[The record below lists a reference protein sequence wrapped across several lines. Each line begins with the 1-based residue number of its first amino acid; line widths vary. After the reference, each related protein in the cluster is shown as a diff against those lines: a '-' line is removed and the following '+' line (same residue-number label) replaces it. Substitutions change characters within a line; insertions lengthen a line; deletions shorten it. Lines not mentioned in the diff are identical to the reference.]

1 MSDLAGDALGGL
13 VGYHVRLERKSS
25 RATRVLVLTEG
36 LLSRR
41 ILSDPEL
48 SDAGLVVFDEFHERS
63 LHADFGLA
71 LALDVQH
78 SLRPDLRILVMSA
91 TLDAGAVARHL
102 GGAPAVRAEG
112 RMFPVE
118 TSFLAF
124 PQEPRIG
131 AKTALGVRRALAE
144 HDGSVLAFLP
154 GEGEIRA
161 CAEILSAPHALP
173 PDVDLRPLYAAL
185 PRAEQD
191 AALRPSPPGR
201 RKVVLAT
208 SIAESSLTIEGVSSV
223 VDSGWARISRFSA
236 DTGMSHLETVRIT
249 RDRADQRRGRAGRLG
264 PGFCYRLWDEG
275 EDRRLAPT
283 APPEILVADLAPAAL
298 ACADWGSAAPDAVPW
313 PTPPP
318 AATWRGA
325 LALLR
330 DLRALDAEGRITPHG
345 RDLARIGAHPR
356 LAHMM
361 LAAGGGPALREACL
375 LAAALSENLP
385 ASARPSSN
393 AEHLVRDLV
402 EGDGAVPP
410 AARARIK
417 ELAKAWEKQIFAMF
431 EGPHGGPFAVSK
443 AAPPPFKDPQCG
455 SFGSL
460 NAAEGGFER
469 AQGALG
475 TPAKTA
481 SNAADGGF
489 KQINAPSTGV
499 LLSFAY
505 PDRLARRRKTAR
517 DEGRYLT
524 VGGRGAKLAPG
535 DGLARHEWIVIAD
548 IDDADADG
556 AVRLAA
562 PIAAEDV
569 ERLFGDRTETERVL
583 EWNARAERV
592 DAVEREKIGAIP
604 LRERPLR
611 DPDPE
616 EVLACLCRGVRAA
629 GIERLGWTD
638 AARAL
643 QARAAFARRHAPDED
658 IPDLSDDAL
667 AAELESWLGPRLYG
681 MQTLAQ
687 AAGGDL
693 HDALL
698 ARLGPAAAHRLDVL
712 APTHLVVATGSRIR
726 IDYSGDEP
734 TASVRLQECFG
745 MSSTP
750 RIAGGRVSVRLQLL
764 SPAHRPVQVTSD
776 LASFWREGYPLVRK
790 ELRGRYPR
798 HVWPEDP
805 ATAQATRRAKPRAGG
820 FTLVEVV
827 VASAVAVLL
836 AVAVAGVLGVAFG
849 SFGRVAS
856 DRRAEEAI
864 ERIDFFEAIRS
875 DLVSAMPEPG
885 SFEGDALSFRLLR
898 LAAPP
903 GAAGAHAETVRWEPA
918 SGAARRIA
926 ERAGTP
932 AAEAFH
938 PFAPRFSY
946 ARLVPPVATNAPAAL
961 DWLDDWRRPGL
972 PAAVRVVSAA
982 GTWEL
987 PVPCFDPASREEGGA
1002 P

>member
-1 MSDLAGDALGGL
+1 MKLPRLPVAEALPELRRALAAGTAAVLVAPPGSGKTTTVPLALLGEPWLEGRSILLLEPRRMAARAAAWRMSDLAGDALGGL
-13 VGYHVRLERKSS
+13 VGYHVRLERRSS
-25 RATRVLVLTEG
+25 RETRVLVLTEG

-48 SDAGLVVFDEFHERS
+48 SDAGLVIFDEFHERS

-71 LALDVQH
+71 LALDVQR

-91 TLDAGAVARHL
+91 TLDAGAIARHL
-102 GGAPAVRAEG
+102 GGAPVVRAEG

-118 TSFLAF
+118 TTFLAF

-131 AKTALGVRRALAE
+131 AKTALGVRRALSE
-144 HDGSVLAFLP
+144 HEGSVLAFLP

-161 CAEILSAPHALP
+161 CAEVLSAPHALP

-223 VDSGWARISRFSA
+223 VDSGWARISRFSP

-298 ACADWGSAAPDAVPW
+298 ACADWGSSAPDAVPW

-318 AATWRGA
+318 VATWRGA

-330 DLRALDAEGRITPHG
+330 DLRALDAEGRIAPHG
-345 RDLARIGAHPR
+345 RDLARLGAHPR

-410 AARARIK
+410 AARARIR
-417 ELAKAWEKQIFAMF
+417 ELAKAWENQILS
-431 EGPHGGPFAVSK
+431 EVESLK
-443 AAPPPFKDPQCG
+443 FKDESPVSG
-455 SFGSL
+455 NFTL
-460 NAAEGGFER
+460 YPFN
-469 AQGALG
+469 
-475 TPAKTA
+475 
-481 SNAADGGF
+481 F
-489 KQINAPSTGV
+489 KLDKRPSTGC
-499 LLSFAY
+499 LLAFAY
-505 PDRLARRRKTAR
+505 PDRLARRRRTAR

-562 PIAAEDV
+562 PIDAADV
-569 ERLFGDRTETERVL
+569 ERLFGDRTATERVL

-592 DAVEREKIGAIP
+592 DAVEREKLGAIP

-616 EVLACLCRGVRAA
+616 AVLACLCRGIRAA
-629 GIERLGWTD
+629 GLGRLGWTD
-638 AARAL
+638 GARAL
-643 QARAAFARRHAPDED
+643 QARAAFARRHAPDEG
-658 IPDLSDDAL
+658 IPDLSDEAL
-667 AAELESWLGPRLYG
+667 AAELEDWLGPRLYG

-687 AAGGDL
+687 AAGADL

-698 ARLGPAAAHRLDVL
+698 ARLGPAAARRLDAL

-726 IDYSGDEP
+726 IDYAGDEP

-750 RIAGGRVSVRLQLL
+750 RIAGGRVPVRLQLL
-764 SPAHRPVQVTSD
+764 SPAQRPVQVTSD

-805 ATAQATRRAKPRAGG
+805 ATAQATRRAKPRA
-820 FTLVEVV
+820 T
-827 VASAVAVLL
+827 
-836 AVAVAGVLGVAFG
+836 
-849 SFGRVAS
+849 
-856 DRRAEEAI
+856 
-864 ERIDFFEAIRS
+864 
-875 DLVSAMPEPG
+875 
-885 SFEGDALSFRLLR
+885 
-898 LAAPP
+898 
-903 GAAGAHAETVRWEPA
+903 
-918 SGAARRIA
+918 
-926 ERAGTP
+926 
-932 AAEAFH
+932 
-938 PFAPRFSY
+938 
-946 ARLVPPVATNAPAAL
+946 
-961 DWLDDWRRPGL
+961 
-972 PAAVRVVSAA
+972 
-982 GTWEL
+982 
-987 PVPCFDPASREEGGA
+987 
-1002 P
+1002 

>member
-1 MSDLAGDALGGL
+1 MKLPRLPVAEALPELRRALAAGTAAVLVAPPGSGKTTTVPLALLDEPWLAGRSILLLEPRRMAARAAAWRMSDLAGDALGGL
-13 VGYHVRLERKSS
+13 VGYHVRLERRSS
-25 RATRVLVLTEG
+25 RETRVLVLTEG

-48 SDAGLVVFDEFHERS
+48 SDAGLVIFDEFHERS

-71 LALDVQH
+71 LALDVQR

-91 TLDAGAVARHL
+91 TLDAGAIARHL
-102 GGAPAVRAEG
+102 GGAPVVRAEG

-118 TSFLAF
+118 TTFLAF

-131 AKTALGVRRALAE
+131 AKTALGVRRALSE
-144 HDGSVLAFLP
+144 HEGSVLAFLP

-161 CAEILSAPHALP
+161 CAEVLSAPHALP

-191 AALRPSPPGR
+191 AALRPSPPDR

-223 VDSGWARISRFSA
+223 VDSGWARISRFSP
-236 DTGMSHLETVRIT
+236 DTGMNHLETVRIT

-298 ACADWGSAAPDAVPW
+298 ACADWGSSAPDAVPW

-318 AATWRGA
+318 VATWRGA

-330 DLRALDAEGRITPHG
+330 DLRALDPESRIAPHG
-345 RDLARIGAHPR
+345 RDLARLGAHPR

-361 LAAGGGPALREACL
+361 LAAAAAEARAGSPCGPALREACL

-417 ELAKAWEKQIFAMF
+417 ELAKAWERQILSEVESVKCKGKSSGSSDFTLY
-431 EGPHGGPFAVSK
+431 PFN
-443 AAPPPFKDPQCG
+443 FQH
-455 SFGSL
+455 
-460 NAAEGGFER
+460 NER
-469 AQGALG
+469 
-475 TPAKTA
+475 T
-481 SNAADGGF
+481 
-489 KQINAPSTGV
+489 STGC
-499 LLSFAY
+499 LLAFAY
-505 PDRLARRRKTAR
+505 PDRLARRRRTAR

-562 PIAAEDV
+562 PIDAADV
-569 ERLFGDRTETERVL
+569 ERLFGDRTTTERVL

-592 DAVEREKIGAIP
+592 DAVEREKLGAIP
-604 LRERPLR
+604 LRERPLK

-616 EVLACLCRGVRAA
+616 AVLACLCRGVRAA
-629 GIERLGWTD
+629 GIGRLGWTD
-638 AARAL
+638 GARAL
-643 QARAAFARRHAPDED
+643 QARAAFARRHAPEEGV
-658 IPDLSDDAL
+658 PDLSDEAL
-667 AAELESWLGPRLYG
+667 AADLETWLGPRLYG

-687 AAGGDL
+687 AAATDL

-698 ARLGPAAAHRLDVL
+698 ARLGPAAARRLDAL
-712 APTHLVVATGSRIR
+712 APTHLVVATGSRIH

-745 MSSTP
+745 MSGTP
-750 RIAGGRVSVRLQLL
+750 RIAGGRVPVRLQLL

-776 LASFWREGYPLVRK
+776 LASFWREGYGLVRK

-805 ATAQATRRAKPRAGG
+805 ATAQATRRAKPR
-820 FTLVEVV
+820 
-827 VASAVAVLL
+827 
-836 AVAVAGVLGVAFG
+836 
-849 SFGRVAS
+849 
-856 DRRAEEAI
+856 
-864 ERIDFFEAIRS
+864 
-875 DLVSAMPEPG
+875 
-885 SFEGDALSFRLLR
+885 
-898 LAAPP
+898 
-903 GAAGAHAETVRWEPA
+903 
-918 SGAARRIA
+918 
-926 ERAGTP
+926 GT
-932 AAEAFH
+932 
-938 PFAPRFSY
+938 
-946 ARLVPPVATNAPAAL
+946 
-961 DWLDDWRRPGL
+961 
-972 PAAVRVVSAA
+972 
-982 GTWEL
+982 
-987 PVPCFDPASREEGGA
+987 
-1002 P
+1002 

>member
-1 MSDLAGDALGGL
+1 MKLPRLPVAEALPELRRALAAGTAAVLVAPPGSGKTTTVPLALLDEPWLAGRSILLLEPRRMAARAAAWRMSDLAGDALGGL
-13 VGYHVRLERKSS
+13 VGYHVRLERRSS
-25 RATRVLVLTEG
+25 RETRVLVLTEG

-48 SDAGLVVFDEFHERS
+48 SDAGLVIFDEFHERS

-71 LALDVQH
+71 LALDVQR
-78 SLRPDLRILVMSA
+78 SLRPDLRVLVMSA
-91 TLDAGAVARHL
+91 TLDASAIARHL
-102 GGAPAVRAEG
+102 GGAPVVRAEG

-118 TSFLAF
+118 TTFLAF

-131 AKTALGVRRALAE
+131 AKTALGVRRALSE
-144 HDGSVLAFLP
+144 HEGSVLAFLP

-161 CAEILSAPHALP
+161 CAEVLSAPHALP

-191 AALRPSPPGR
+191 VALRPSPPGR

-223 VDSGWARISRFSA
+223 VDSGWARISRFSP

-318 AATWRGA
+318 VATWRGA

-330 DLRALDAEGRITPHG
+330 DLRALDAESRIAPHG
-345 RDLARIGAHPR
+345 RDLARLGAHPR

-361 LAAGGGPALREACL
+361 LAAAAAAASAEARAGSPCGAALREACL

-417 ELAKAWEKQIFAMF
+417 ELAKAWERQILSEVESVKCKGKSSGSSDFTLY
-431 EGPHGGPFAVSK
+431 PFN
-443 AAPPPFKDPQCG
+443 FQH
-455 SFGSL
+455 
-460 NAAEGGFER
+460 NER
-469 AQGALG
+469 
-475 TPAKTA
+475 T
-481 SNAADGGF
+481 
-489 KQINAPSTGV
+489 STGC
-499 LLSFAY
+499 LLAFAY
-505 PDRLARRRKTAR
+505 PDRLARRRRTAR

-562 PIAAEDV
+562 PIDAADV
-569 ERLFGDRTETERVL
+569 ERLFGDRTAAERVL

-592 DAVEREKIGAIP
+592 DAVERDKLGAIP

-616 EVLACLCRGVRAA
+616 AVLACLCRGIRAA
-629 GIERLGWTD
+629 GLERLGWTD
-638 AARAL
+638 GARAL
-643 QARAAFARRHAPDED
+643 QARAAFARRHAPDEG
-658 IPDLSDDAL
+658 IPDLSDEAL
-667 AAELESWLGPRLYG
+667 AAELEDWLGPRLYG

-687 AAGGDL
+687 AAGADL

-698 ARLGPAAAHRLDVL
+698 ARLGPAAARRLDAL

-726 IDYSGDEP
+726 IDYAGDEP

-750 RIAGGRVSVRLQLL
+750 RIAGGRVPVRLQLL
-764 SPAHRPVQVTSD
+764 SPAQRPVQVTSD

-805 ATAQATRRAKPRAGG
+805 ATAQATRRAKPR
-820 FTLVEVV
+820 
-827 VASAVAVLL
+827 
-836 AVAVAGVLGVAFG
+836 
-849 SFGRVAS
+849 
-856 DRRAEEAI
+856 
-864 ERIDFFEAIRS
+864 
-875 DLVSAMPEPG
+875 
-885 SFEGDALSFRLLR
+885 
-898 LAAPP
+898 
-903 GAAGAHAETVRWEPA
+903 
-918 SGAARRIA
+918 
-926 ERAGTP
+926 GT
-932 AAEAFH
+932 
-938 PFAPRFSY
+938 
-946 ARLVPPVATNAPAAL
+946 
-961 DWLDDWRRPGL
+961 
-972 PAAVRVVSAA
+972 
-982 GTWEL
+982 
-987 PVPCFDPASREEGGA
+987 
-1002 P
+1002 

>member
-1 MSDLAGDALGGL
+1 MKIPRLPVAEALPELRRALAAGPAAVLVAPPGSGKTTTVPLALLDEPWLAGRSILLLEPRRMAARAAAWRMSDLAGDALGGL
-13 VGYHVRLERKSS
+13 VGYHVRLERRSS
-25 RATRVLVLTEG
+25 RETRVLVLTEG

-48 SDAGLVVFDEFHERS
+48 SDVGLVVFDEFHERS

-71 LALDVQH
+71 LALDVQR
-78 SLRPDLRILVMSA
+78 SLRPDLRLLVMSA
-91 TLDAGAVARHL
+91 TLDAGAIARHL
-102 GGAPAVRAEG
+102 GGAPVVRAEG

-118 TSFLAF
+118 TAFLAF

-144 HDGSVLAFLP
+144 HGGSVLAFLP

-161 CAEILSAPHALP
+161 CAEALSAPHALP

-208 SIAESSLTIEGVSSV
+208 SIAESSLTIEGVSCV
-223 VDSGWARISRFSA
+223 VDSGWARLSRFSP

-275 EDRRLAPT
+275 EDRRLAPA

-298 ACADWGSAAPDAVPW
+298 ACADWGSSAPDAVPW

-345 RDLARIGAHPR
+345 RDLARLGAHPR

-361 LAAGGGPALREACL
+361 LAAGGGAALREACL

-410 AARARIK
+410 AARARIR
-417 ELAKAWEKQIFAMF
+417 ELAKAWERQI
-431 EGPHGGPFAVSK
+431 P
-443 AAPPPFKDPQCG
+443 
-455 SFGSL
+455 SL
-460 NAAEGGFER
+460 R
-469 AQGALG
+469 
-475 TPAKTA
+475 P
-481 SNAADGGF
+481 ADGAAAA
-489 KQINAPSTGV
+489 APSTGR
-499 LLSFAY
+499 LLAFAY
-505 PDRLARRRKTAR
+505 PDRLARRRRTAR

-535 DGLARHEWIVIAD
+535 DGLARHEWIVVAD

-569 ERLFGDRTETERVL
+569 ERLFGDRTATERVL

-592 DAVEREKIGAIP
+592 DAVEREKLGAIP

-616 EVLACLCRGVRAA
+616 AVLACLCRGVRAA
-629 GIERLGWTD
+629 GIGRLGWTD
-638 AARAL
+638 GARAL
-643 QARAAFARRHAPDED
+643 QARAAFARRHAPEEGV
-658 IPDLSDDAL
+658 PDLSDEAL
-667 AAELESWLGPRLYG
+667 AADLETWLGPRLYG

-687 AAGGDL
+687 AAATDL

-698 ARLGPAAAHRLDVL
+698 ARLGPAAARRLDAL
-712 APTHLVVATGSRIR
+712 APTHLVVATGSRIH

-745 MSSTP
+745 MSGTP
-750 RIAGGRVSVRLQLL
+750 RIAGGRVPVRLQLL

-776 LASFWREGYPLVRK
+776 LASFWREGYGLVRK

-805 ATAQATRRAKPRAGG
+805 ATAQATRRAKPR
-820 FTLVEVV
+820 
-827 VASAVAVLL
+827 
-836 AVAVAGVLGVAFG
+836 
-849 SFGRVAS
+849 
-856 DRRAEEAI
+856 
-864 ERIDFFEAIRS
+864 
-875 DLVSAMPEPG
+875 
-885 SFEGDALSFRLLR
+885 
-898 LAAPP
+898 
-903 GAAGAHAETVRWEPA
+903 
-918 SGAARRIA
+918 
-926 ERAGTP
+926 GT
-932 AAEAFH
+932 
-938 PFAPRFSY
+938 
-946 ARLVPPVATNAPAAL
+946 
-961 DWLDDWRRPGL
+961 
-972 PAAVRVVSAA
+972 
-982 GTWEL
+982 
-987 PVPCFDPASREEGGA
+987 
-1002 P
+1002 

>member
-1 MSDLAGDALGGL
+1 MNLPRLPVAEALPELRRAFAAGTAAVLVAPPGSGKTTTVPLALLDEPWLAGRSILLLEPRRMAARAAAWRMSDLADDKLGGL

-48 SDAGLVVFDEFHERS
+48 SDAGLVIFDEFHERS

-71 LALDVQH
+71 LALDVQR

-102 GGAPAVRAEG
+102 GGAPVVRAEG

-131 AKTALGVRRALAE
+131 AKTALGVRRALSE

-154 GEGEIRA
+154 GEGEIRS

-223 VDSGWARISRFSA
+223 VDSGWARISRFSP

-330 DLRALDAEGRITPHG
+330 DLRALDAANRIAPHG
-345 RDLARIGAHPR
+345 RDLARVGAHPR

-361 LAAGGGPALREACL
+361 LAAGDGPALREACL

-402 EGDGAVPP
+402 EGDGAIPP
-410 AARARIK
+410 AARARIR
-417 ELAKAWEKQIFAMF
+417 ELAKAWEKQLRDAHPA
-431 EGPHGGPFAVSK
+431 ED
-443 AAPPPFKDPQCG
+443 AA
-455 SFGSL
+455 
-460 NAAEGGFER
+460 AA
-469 AQGALG
+469 
-475 TPAKTA
+475 
-481 SNAADGGF
+481 
-489 KQINAPSTGV
+489 APSTGC
-499 LLSFAY
+499 LLAFAY
-505 PDRLARRRKTAR
+505 PDRLARRRRTAR

-569 ERLFGDRTETERVL
+569 ERLFGDRTATERVL

-616 EVLACLCRGVRAA
+616 EVLAYLCRGVRAA

-638 AARAL
+638 GVRAL

-667 AAELESWLGPRLYG
+667 AADLESWLGPRLYG

-687 AAGGDL
+687 AAGADL

-698 ARLGPAAAHRLDVL
+698 ARLGPAAARRLDAL
-712 APTHLVVATGSRIR
+712 APTHLTVATGSRIR
-726 IDYSGDEP
+726 IDYAGDEP

-750 RIAGGRVSVRLQLL
+750 RIAGGRVPVRLQLL
-764 SPAHRPVQVTSD
+764 SPAQRPVQVTSD

-805 ATAQATRRAKPRAGG
+805 ATAQATRRAKPRA
-820 FTLVEVV
+820 T
-827 VASAVAVLL
+827 
-836 AVAVAGVLGVAFG
+836 
-849 SFGRVAS
+849 
-856 DRRAEEAI
+856 
-864 ERIDFFEAIRS
+864 
-875 DLVSAMPEPG
+875 
-885 SFEGDALSFRLLR
+885 
-898 LAAPP
+898 
-903 GAAGAHAETVRWEPA
+903 
-918 SGAARRIA
+918 
-926 ERAGTP
+926 
-932 AAEAFH
+932 
-938 PFAPRFSY
+938 
-946 ARLVPPVATNAPAAL
+946 
-961 DWLDDWRRPGL
+961 
-972 PAAVRVVSAA
+972 
-982 GTWEL
+982 
-987 PVPCFDPASREEGGA
+987 
-1002 P
+1002 

>member
-1 MSDLAGDALGGL
+1 MKIPRLPVAEALPELRRALAAGPAAVLVAPPGSGKTTTVPLALLDEPWLAGRSILLLEPRRMAARAAAWRMSDLAGDALGGL
-13 VGYHVRLERKSS
+13 VGYHVRLERRSS
-25 RATRVLVLTEG
+25 RETRVLVLTEG

-48 SDAGLVVFDEFHERS
+48 SDVGLVVFDEFHERS

-71 LALDVQH
+71 LALDVQR
-78 SLRPDLRILVMSA
+78 SLRPDLRLLVMSA
-91 TLDAGAVARHL
+91 TLDAGAIARHL
-102 GGAPAVRAEG
+102 GGAPVVRAEG

-118 TSFLAF
+118 TAFLAF

-144 HDGSVLAFLP
+144 HGGSVLAFLP

-161 CAEILSAPHALP
+161 CAEVLSAPHALP

-208 SIAESSLTIEGVSSV
+208 SIAESSLTIEGVSCV
-223 VDSGWARISRFSA
+223 VDSGWARLSRFSP

-275 EDRRLAPT
+275 EDRRLAPA

-298 ACADWGSAAPDAVPW
+298 ACADWGSSAPDAVPW

-345 RDLARIGAHPR
+345 RDLARLGAHPR

-361 LAAGGGPALREACL
+361 LAAGGGAALREACL

-410 AARARIK
+410 AARARIR
-417 ELAKAWEKQIFAMF
+417 ELAKAWERQI
-431 EGPHGGPFAVSK
+431 
-443 AAPPPFKDPQCG
+443 
-455 SFGSL
+455 
-460 NAAEGGFER
+460 
-469 AQGALG
+469 
-475 TPAKTA
+475 A
-481 SNAADGGF
+481 SSRPADGEAAA
-489 KQINAPSTGV
+489 APSTGC
-499 LLSFAY
+499 LLAFAY
-505 PDRLARRRKTAR
+505 PDRLARKRRTAR

-562 PIAAEDV
+562 PIDAADV
-569 ERLFGDRTETERVL
+569 ERLFGDRTATERVL

-592 DAVEREKIGAIP
+592 DAVEREKLGAIP
-604 LRERPLR
+604 LRERPLK

-616 EVLACLCRGVRAA
+616 AVLACLCRGVRAA
-629 GIERLGWTD
+629 GIGRLGWTD
-638 AARAL
+638 GARAL
-643 QARAAFARRHAPDED
+643 QARAAFARRHAPEEGV
-658 IPDLSDDAL
+658 PDLSDEAL
-667 AAELESWLGPRLYG
+667 AADLETWLGPRLYG

-687 AAGGDL
+687 AAATDL

-698 ARLGPAAAHRLDVL
+698 ARLGPAAARRLDAL
-712 APTHLVVATGSRIR
+712 APTHLVVATGSRIH

-745 MSSTP
+745 MSGTP
-750 RIAGGRVSVRLQLL
+750 RIAGGRVPVRLQLL

-776 LASFWREGYPLVRK
+776 LASFWREGYGLVRK

-805 ATAQATRRAKPRAGG
+805 ATAQATRRAKPR
-820 FTLVEVV
+820 
-827 VASAVAVLL
+827 
-836 AVAVAGVLGVAFG
+836 
-849 SFGRVAS
+849 
-856 DRRAEEAI
+856 
-864 ERIDFFEAIRS
+864 
-875 DLVSAMPEPG
+875 
-885 SFEGDALSFRLLR
+885 
-898 LAAPP
+898 
-903 GAAGAHAETVRWEPA
+903 
-918 SGAARRIA
+918 
-926 ERAGTP
+926 GT
-932 AAEAFH
+932 
-938 PFAPRFSY
+938 
-946 ARLVPPVATNAPAAL
+946 
-961 DWLDDWRRPGL
+961 
-972 PAAVRVVSAA
+972 
-982 GTWEL
+982 
-987 PVPCFDPASREEGGA
+987 
-1002 P
+1002 

>member
-1 MSDLAGDALGGL
+1 MWYSRGMDAREIRLPRLPVAEALPELRRALAAGPAAVLVAPPGSGKTTTVPLALLDEPWLAGRSILLLEPRRMAARAAAWRMSDLAGDALGGL
-13 VGYHVRLERKSS
+13 VGYHVRLERRSS
-25 RATRVLVLTEG
+25 RETRVLVLTEG

-48 SDAGLVVFDEFHERS
+48 SDVGLVVFDEFHERS

-71 LALDVQH
+71 LALDVQR
-78 SLRPDLRILVMSA
+78 SLRPDLRLLVMSA
-91 TLDAGAVARHL
+91 TLDAGAIARHL
-102 GGAPAVRAEG
+102 GGAPVVRAEG

-118 TSFLAF
+118 TAFLAF

-144 HDGSVLAFLP
+144 HGGSVLAFLP

-161 CAEILSAPHALP
+161 CAEVLSAPHALP

-208 SIAESSLTIEGVSSV
+208 SIAESSLTIEGVSCV
-223 VDSGWARISRFSA
+223 VDSGWARLSRFSP

-275 EDRRLAPT
+275 EDRRLAPA

-298 ACADWGSAAPDAVPW
+298 ACADWGSSAPDAVPW

-318 AATWRGA
+318 AATWHGA

-345 RDLARIGAHPR
+345 RDLARLGAHPR

-361 LAAGGGPALREACL
+361 LAAGGGAALREACL

-410 AARARIK
+410 AARARIR
-417 ELAKAWEKQIFAMF
+417 ELAKAWERQI
-431 EGPHGGPFAVSK
+431 P
-443 AAPPPFKDPQCG
+443 
-455 SFGSL
+455 SL
-460 NAAEGGFER
+460 R
-469 AQGALG
+469 
-475 TPAKTA
+475 P
-481 SNAADGGF
+481 ADGAAAA
-489 KQINAPSTGV
+489 APSTGC
-499 LLSFAY
+499 LLAFAY
-505 PDRLARRRKTAR
+505 PDRLARKRRTAR

-562 PIAAEDV
+562 PIDAADV
-569 ERLFGDRTETERVL
+569 ERLFGDRTTTERVL

-592 DAVEREKIGAIP
+592 DAVEREKLGAIP
-604 LRERPLR
+604 LRERPLK

-616 EVLACLCRGVRAA
+616 AVLACLCRGVRAA
-629 GIERLGWTD
+629 GIGRLGWTD
-638 AARAL
+638 GARAL
-643 QARAAFARRHAPDED
+643 QARAAFARRHAPEEGV
-658 IPDLSDDAL
+658 PDLSDEAL
-667 AAELESWLGPRLYG
+667 AADLETWLGPRLYG

-687 AAGGDL
+687 AAATDL

-698 ARLGPAAAHRLDVL
+698 ARLGPAAARRLDAL
-712 APTHLVVATGSRIR
+712 APTHLTVATGSRIR
-726 IDYSGDEP
+726 IDYAGDEP

-745 MSSTP
+745 MSGTP
-750 RIAGGRVSVRLQLL
+750 RIAGGRVPVRLQLL

-776 LASFWREGYPLVRK
+776 LASFWREGYGLVRK

-805 ATAQATRRAKPRAGG
+805 ATAQATRRAKPR
-820 FTLVEVV
+820 
-827 VASAVAVLL
+827 
-836 AVAVAGVLGVAFG
+836 
-849 SFGRVAS
+849 
-856 DRRAEEAI
+856 
-864 ERIDFFEAIRS
+864 
-875 DLVSAMPEPG
+875 
-885 SFEGDALSFRLLR
+885 
-898 LAAPP
+898 
-903 GAAGAHAETVRWEPA
+903 
-918 SGAARRIA
+918 
-926 ERAGTP
+926 GT
-932 AAEAFH
+932 
-938 PFAPRFSY
+938 
-946 ARLVPPVATNAPAAL
+946 
-961 DWLDDWRRPGL
+961 
-972 PAAVRVVSAA
+972 
-982 GTWEL
+982 
-987 PVPCFDPASREEGGA
+987 
-1002 P
+1002 

>member
-1 MSDLAGDALGGL
+1 MNLPRLPVAEALPELRRALAAGTAAVLVAPPGSGKTTTVPLALLDEPWLAGRSILLLEPRRMAARAAAWRMSDLAGDALGGL

-71 LALDVQH
+71 LALDVQR

-102 GGAPAVRAEG
+102 GGAPVVRAEG

-173 PDVDLRPLYAAL
+173 PDADLRPLYAAL

-191 AALRPSPPGR
+191 SALRPSPPGR

-223 VDSGWARISRFSA
+223 VDSGWARISRFSP
-236 DTGMSHLETVRIT
+236 DTGMIHLETVRIT

-264 PGFCYRLWDEG
+264 PGFCYRPWDEG

-330 DLRALDAEGRITPHG
+330 DLRALDAENRITPHG

-361 LAAGGGPALREACL
+361 LAAGGGPALREACI

-393 AEHLVRDLV
+393 AEYLVRDLV
-402 EGDGAVPP
+402 EGDGAIPP

-417 ELAKAWEKQIFAMF
+417 ELAKAWEKQIRDAR
-431 EGPHGGPFAVSK
+431 P
-443 AAPPPFKDPQCG
+443 
-455 SFGSL
+455 
-460 NAAEGGFER
+460 
-469 AQGALG
+469 
-475 TPAKTA
+475 
-481 SNAADGGF
+481 ADGAATA
-489 KQINAPSTGV
+489 APSTGV
-499 LLSFAY
+499 LLAFAY
-505 PDRLARRRKTAR
+505 PDRLARRRRTAR

-569 ERLFGDRTETERVL
+569 ERLFGDRTATERVL

-616 EVLACLCRGVRAA
+616 EVLACLCRGVLAA
-629 GIERLGWTD
+629 GIARLGWTD

-643 QARAAFARRHAPDED
+643 QARAAFARRHAPDEGV
-658 IPDLSDDAL
+658 PDLSDDAL
-667 AAELESWLGPRLYG
+667 AADLESWLGPRLYG

-687 AAGGDL
+687 AAGADL

-698 ARLGPAAAHRLDVL
+698 ARLGPAAARRLDEL
-712 APTHLVVATGSRIR
+712 APTHLTVATGSRIR
-726 IDYSGDEP
+726 IDYAGDEP

-750 RIAGGRVSVRLQLL
+750 RIAGGRVPVRLQLL

-805 ATAQATRRAKPRAGG
+805 ATAQATRRAKPR
-820 FTLVEVV
+820 
-827 VASAVAVLL
+827 
-836 AVAVAGVLGVAFG
+836 
-849 SFGRVAS
+849 
-856 DRRAEEAI
+856 
-864 ERIDFFEAIRS
+864 
-875 DLVSAMPEPG
+875 
-885 SFEGDALSFRLLR
+885 
-898 LAAPP
+898 
-903 GAAGAHAETVRWEPA
+903 
-918 SGAARRIA
+918 
-926 ERAGTP
+926 GT
-932 AAEAFH
+932 
-938 PFAPRFSY
+938 
-946 ARLVPPVATNAPAAL
+946 
-961 DWLDDWRRPGL
+961 
-972 PAAVRVVSAA
+972 
-982 GTWEL
+982 
-987 PVPCFDPASREEGGA
+987 
-1002 P
+1002 

>member
-1 MSDLAGDALGGL
+1 MKLPRLPVAEALPELRRALAAGPAAVLVAPPGSGKTTTVPLALLDEPWLAGRSILLLEPRRMAARAAAWRMSDLAGDALGGL
-13 VGYHVRLERKSS
+13 VGYHVRLERRSS
-25 RATRVLVLTEG
+25 RETRVLVLTEG

-48 SDAGLVVFDEFHERS
+48 SDVGLVVFDEFHERS

-71 LALDVQH
+71 LALDVQR
-78 SLRPDLRILVMSA
+78 SLRPDLRLLVMSA
-91 TLDAGAVARHL
+91 TLDAGAIARHL
-102 GGAPAVRAEG
+102 GGAPVVRAEG

-118 TSFLAF
+118 TAFLAF

-131 AKTALGVRRALAE
+131 AKTALGVRRALSE
-144 HDGSVLAFLP
+144 HEGSVLAFLP

-173 PDVDLRPLYAAL
+173 PDADLRPLYAAL

-208 SIAESSLTIEGVSSV
+208 SIAESSLTIEGVSCV
-223 VDSGWARISRFSA
+223 VDSGWARLSRFSP

-275 EDRRLAPT
+275 EDRRLAPA

-298 ACADWGSAAPDAVPW
+298 ACADWGSSAPDAVPW

-345 RDLARIGAHPR
+345 RDLARLGAHPR

-361 LAAGGGPALREACL
+361 LAAGGGAALREACL

-402 EGDGAVPP
+402 EGDGAVPA
-410 AARARIK
+410 AARARIR
-417 ELAKAWEKQIFAMF
+417 ELAKAWERQI
-431 EGPHGGPFAVSK
+431 PSPR
-443 AAPPPFKDPQCG
+443 P
-455 SFGSL
+455 
-460 NAAEGGFER
+460 
-469 AQGALG
+469 
-475 TPAKTA
+475 
-481 SNAADGGF
+481 ADGAAAA
-489 KQINAPSTGV
+489 APSTGC
-499 LLSFAY
+499 LLALAY
-505 PDRLARRRKTAR
+505 PDRLARRRRTAR

-535 DGLARHEWIVIAD
+535 DGLARHEWIVVAD

-569 ERLFGDRTETERVL
+569 ERLFGDRTATERVL

-592 DAVEREKIGAIP
+592 DAVEREKLGAIP
-604 LRERPLR
+604 LRERPLK

-616 EVLACLCRGVRAA
+616 AVLACLCRGVRAA
-629 GIERLGWTD
+629 GIGRLGWTD
-638 AARAL
+638 GARAL
-643 QARAAFARRHAPDED
+643 QARAAFARRHAPEEG
-658 IPDLSDDAL
+658 IPDLSDEAL
-667 AAELESWLGPRLYG
+667 AADLEEWLGPRLYG

-687 AAGGDL
+687 AAAADL

-698 ARLGPAAAHRLDVL
+698 ARLGPAAARRLDAL
-712 APTHLVVATGSRIR
+712 APTHLTVATGSRIR

-745 MSSTP
+745 MSGTP
-750 RIAGGRVSVRLQLL
+750 RIAGGRVPVRLQLL

-776 LASFWREGYPLVRK
+776 LASFWREGYGLVRK

-805 ATAQATRRAKPRAGG
+805 ATAQATRRAKPR
-820 FTLVEVV
+820 
-827 VASAVAVLL
+827 
-836 AVAVAGVLGVAFG
+836 
-849 SFGRVAS
+849 
-856 DRRAEEAI
+856 
-864 ERIDFFEAIRS
+864 
-875 DLVSAMPEPG
+875 
-885 SFEGDALSFRLLR
+885 
-898 LAAPP
+898 
-903 GAAGAHAETVRWEPA
+903 
-918 SGAARRIA
+918 
-926 ERAGTP
+926 GT
-932 AAEAFH
+932 
-938 PFAPRFSY
+938 
-946 ARLVPPVATNAPAAL
+946 
-961 DWLDDWRRPGL
+961 
-972 PAAVRVVSAA
+972 
-982 GTWEL
+982 
-987 PVPCFDPASREEGGA
+987 
-1002 P
+1002 

>member
-1 MSDLAGDALGGL
+1 MNLPRLPVAEALPELRRALAAGTAAVLVAPPGSGKTTTVPLALLDEPWLAGRSILLLEPRRMAARAAAWRMSDLAGDALGGL
-13 VGYHVRLERKSS
+13 VGYQIRLERKSS

-48 SDAGLVVFDEFHERS
+48 SDAGLVIFDEFHERS

-71 LALDVQH
+71 LALDVQR

-102 GGAPAVRAEG
+102 GGAPVVRAEG
-112 RMFPVE
+112 RLFPVE

-161 CAEILSAPHALP
+161 CAEILSAPHMLP

-223 VDSGWARISRFSA
+223 VDSGWARISRFSP

-330 DLRALDAEGRITPHG
+330 DLRALDAENRIAPHG
-345 RDLARIGAHPR
+345 RGLARIGAHPR

-402 EGDGAVPP
+402 EGDGTVPP

-417 ELAKAWEKQIFAMF
+417 ELAKAWERQILSEVESLKFKVESSATSNF
-431 EGPHGGPFAVSK
+431 TLCPFN
-443 AAPPPFKDPQCG
+443 FKPD
-455 SFGSL
+455 
-460 NAAEGGFER
+460 ER
-469 AQGALG
+469 
-475 TPAKTA
+475 
-481 SNAADGGF
+481 
-489 KQINAPSTGV
+489 PSTGV

-505 PDRLARRRKTAR
+505 PDRLARQRRTAR

-569 ERLFGDRTETERVL
+569 ERLFGDRTATERVL

-592 DAVEREKIGAIP
+592 DAVEREKFGAIP

-616 EVLACLCRGVRAA
+616 AVLACLCRGVRAA
-629 GIERLGWTD
+629 GIGRLGWTD

-643 QARAAFARRHAPDED
+643 QARVAFARRHLPDED

-687 AAGGDL
+687 AAGADL

-698 ARLGPAAAHRLDVL
+698 ARLGPAAVRRLDAL
-712 APTHLVVATGSRIR
+712 APTHLTVATGSRIR
-726 IDYSGDEP
+726 IDYAGDEP

-750 RIAGGRVSVRLQLL
+750 RIAGGRVPVRLQLL

-805 ATAQATRRAKPRAGG
+805 ATAQATRRAKPR
-820 FTLVEVV
+820 
-827 VASAVAVLL
+827 
-836 AVAVAGVLGVAFG
+836 
-849 SFGRVAS
+849 
-856 DRRAEEAI
+856 
-864 ERIDFFEAIRS
+864 
-875 DLVSAMPEPG
+875 
-885 SFEGDALSFRLLR
+885 
-898 LAAPP
+898 
-903 GAAGAHAETVRWEPA
+903 
-918 SGAARRIA
+918 
-926 ERAGTP
+926 GT
-932 AAEAFH
+932 
-938 PFAPRFSY
+938 
-946 ARLVPPVATNAPAAL
+946 
-961 DWLDDWRRPGL
+961 
-972 PAAVRVVSAA
+972 
-982 GTWEL
+982 
-987 PVPCFDPASREEGGA
+987 
-1002 P
+1002 

>member
-1 MSDLAGDALGGL
+1 MMRSPPQMDAVSRLPVAEALPELRRALASGTAAALVAPPGSGKTTTVPLALLAEPWLAGRTILLLEPRRMAARAAAWRMSDLAGDAPGGL
-13 VGYHVRLERKSS
+13 VGYHIRLERKSS

-48 SDAGLVVFDEFHERS
+48 ADVGLVIFDEFHERS

-71 LALDVQH
+71 LALDVQR
-78 SLRPDLRILVMSA
+78 SLRPDLRLLVMSA
-91 TLDAGAVARHL
+91 TLDAGAIARHL
-102 GGAPAVRAEG
+102 GGAPVVRAEG

-118 TSFLAF
+118 TAFLAF

-144 HDGSVLAFLP
+144 HAGSVLAFLP
-154 GEGEIRA
+154 GEGEIRS

-223 VDSGWARISRFSA
+223 VDSGWARISRFSP

-283 APPEILVADLAPAAL
+283 APPEILVADLAAAAL
-298 ACADWGSAAPDAVPW
+298 ACADWGSSAPDAVPW

-318 AATWRGA
+318 VAAWRGA

-330 DLRALDAEGRITPHG
+330 DLRALDSEGRITPHG
-345 RDLARIGAHPR
+345 RDLALLGAHPR

-361 LAAGGGPALREACL
+361 LAAAAAASAGARAGSSCGAALREACL

-417 ELAKAWEKQIFAMF
+417 ELAKAWERQIGEAHPA
-431 EGPHGGPFAVSK
+431 GD
-443 AAPPPFKDPQCG
+443 AA
-455 SFGSL
+455 
-460 NAAEGGFER
+460 AA
-469 AQGALG
+469 
-475 TPAKTA
+475 
-481 SNAADGGF
+481 S
-489 KQINAPSTGV
+489 PSTGV
-499 LLSFAY
+499 LLAFAY
-505 PDRLARRRKTAR
+505 PDRLARRRRTAR

-535 DGLARHEWIVIAD
+535 DGLARHEWIVVAD

-569 ERLFGDRTETERVL
+569 GRLFGDRTATDRVL

-629 GIERLGWTD
+629 GIGRLGWTD

-643 QARAAFARRHAPDED
+643 QARAAFARRHAPDEGV
-658 IPDLSDDAL
+658 PDLSDDAL

-687 AAGGDL
+687 AAGADL
-693 HDALL
+693 HAALL
-698 ARLGPAAAHRLDVL
+698 DRLGPAAARRLDEL
-712 APTHLVVATGSRIR
+712 APTHLTVATGSRIR
-726 IDYSGDEP
+726 IDYAGDEP

-745 MSSTP
+745 MSTTP
-750 RIAGGRVSVRLQLL
+750 RIAGGRVPVRLQLL

-776 LASFWREGYPLVRK
+776 LLSFWREGYPLVRK

-805 ATAQATRRAKPRAGG
+805 ATAPATRRAKPR
-820 FTLVEVV
+820 
-827 VASAVAVLL
+827 
-836 AVAVAGVLGVAFG
+836 
-849 SFGRVAS
+849 
-856 DRRAEEAI
+856 
-864 ERIDFFEAIRS
+864 
-875 DLVSAMPEPG
+875 
-885 SFEGDALSFRLLR
+885 
-898 LAAPP
+898 
-903 GAAGAHAETVRWEPA
+903 
-918 SGAARRIA
+918 
-926 ERAGTP
+926 GT
-932 AAEAFH
+932 
-938 PFAPRFSY
+938 
-946 ARLVPPVATNAPAAL
+946 
-961 DWLDDWRRPGL
+961 
-972 PAAVRVVSAA
+972 
-982 GTWEL
+982 
-987 PVPCFDPASREEGGA
+987 
-1002 P
+1002 